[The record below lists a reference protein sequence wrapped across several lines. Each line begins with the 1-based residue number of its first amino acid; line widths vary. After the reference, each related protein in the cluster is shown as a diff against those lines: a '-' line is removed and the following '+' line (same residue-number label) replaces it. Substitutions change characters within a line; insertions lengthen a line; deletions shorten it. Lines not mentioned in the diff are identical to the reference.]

1 MEEKAVVVE
10 VKGRSVRLEIE
21 RNSACKTCQ
30 TCSSG
35 QGRAMFIMV
44 KNEVGAKKGD
54 RVNLEINSTSVL
66 RGAFLIYLLPSLGL
80 ILGTLLTS
88 QVTGSVVMEALG
100 SIAGFTI
107 SIILVCFYL
116 RKIELKGSFIP
127 RITRILD

>member
-10 VKGRSVRLEIE
+10 VKGRSARLEIE

-30 TCSSG
+30 ACSSG